1 MLDFSKNRSEL
12 IKRVLAEASDQEFDY
27 EASEIIQALMETDLP
42 EVNFK
47 KRKLKELNESSFF
60 SNSHNYIKK
69 VGKKDD
75 K

>member
-1 MLDFSKNRSEL
+1 MLDFSKNRSNL
-12 IKRVLAEASDQEFDY
+12 IRRVLAEVSGQEFEY
-27 EASEIIQALMETDLP
+27 ESSEIIQALMETDLP

-47 KRKLKELNESSFF
+47 KRKLEESVQSSFF

-69 VGKKDD
+69 VRKDD